1 MTLVHPSDKHL
12 TITEMGFNK
21 PSSKADSVAYRS
33 ISWLTITPNLP
44 IAYQSHR
51 NTAFPNNTTDFWIPL
66 ISASLEAI
74 TEVIALRK
82 GDFADESQKTAHHQ
96 CNLATEPPRHLIL
109 CETITSFAISLKSIK
124 RASER
129 LENVLESPNRCI
141 AYLSHY

>member
-21 PSSKADSVAYRS
+21 PSSKADFDRLSVDF
-33 ISWLTITPNLP
+33 LTITPNLP

-96 CNLATEPPRHLIL
+96 GNLATEPPRHLIL
-109 CETITSFAISLKSIK
+109 CETITDFAISLKSIIK
-124 RASER
+124 ASER

-141 AYLSHY
+141 ANLSDH